1 MPFPEPFI
9 EAVGLG
15 MPFGLV
21 RHAVTPDDD
30 FQAQQKREIDRWRT
44 AIEIVQRMREAGI
57 HCELSDGLQ
66 HRH

>member
-1 MPFPEPFI
+1 MLLSLI
-9 EAVGLG
+9 
-15 MPFGLV
+15 
-21 RHAVTPDDD
+21 RHPATPDDD
-30 FQAQQKREIDRWRT
+30 FRAQQKREFDRWRT